1 MTYSSFLLNAIVD
14 NAFTNKHHI
23 IPRSVGGSN
32 DPDNII
38 TLTPAQHAYA
48 HYLFDRENG
57 TNTFRFFAHK
67 LGIKDNTK
75 VTYED
80 CLPLN
85 MLDEER
91 ANHVSEALKE
101 SWKDEEKNIIRRE
114 KMSKAKTGKVNV
126 CVNTIWVT
134 NGTIRKRVPANRI
147 PEGFK
152 KGMKHVVQD

>member
-1 MTYSSFLLNAIVD
+1 MNYANFLMNTIVD
-14 NAFTNKHHI
+14 NAYTNKHHI

-57 TNTFRFFAHK
+57 TKTFTFFAHK
-67 LGIKDNTK
+67 LGIKDLDN

-91 ANHVSEALKE
+91 ANHASEAQIE

-114 KMSKAKTGKVNV
+114 KMSEAKIGKVNV
-126 CVNTIWVT
+126 CVNTVWI
-134 NGTIRKRVPANRI
+134 NDGTTRKRVPADKI
-147 PEGFK
+147 PAGWK
-152 KGMKHVVQD
+152 LGSKLN